1 MPANLTDAPAAL
13 ALLEQRF
20 NAGLFTFC
28 REQRQFSLSQNAA
41 RMLRAPSTVG
51 LSELANRLQGVE
63 REKFIAN
70 IGRDGASSLAVTLAD
85 GSRVEFSWVGAES
98 GAVSG
103 MVEAASGT
111 DSVEAIMS
119 LLPFPI
125 IIFDESLRPRY
136 ANSLA
141 DVMLGAPEGAG
152 LRLFREGSDEIC
164 TTEDLPM
171 AKVMRTGKPASVS
184 DIERVSSSGARVPTI
199 VWSRPY
205 RLLADGKV
213 DEVLAVV
220 LSSDHS
226 SLTKQIHRIRLEA
239 ENAAKAKNRFLAN
252 ISHELRTPL
261 TAILGFLQLAT
272 QGDDMPL
279 HQRRNIELAR
289 ESGHKLCSLI
299 DNILEIA
306 QIEANEIELEVTRF
320 NIRELIVSI
329 DDLFAPPAELKGVRF
344 ATYVSDALTEVQ
356 GDREKIRQMLVAL
369 VDNAVKFT
377 SHGTVRVSA
386 LLHGSRLVIE
396 VSDTGRGIPEE
407 RRRRLFEPFQEQLD
421 YQSVYGQAI
430 GLGLPL
436 CKSYATLMQGE
447 LSVESS
453 PGKGSVFRVVLPLG
467 NADELDAAQG
477 QASGATTLPDM
488 APMPDPDDEVFATD
502 DSELATA
509 LLDLSPATLDA
520 LEGALLRADPVGFRA
535 LLAAAGVDE
544 HTERQ
549 IEYMV
554 NSYQYDE
561 VLNLLAGRHRMQ
573 EEVS

>member
-1 MPANLTDAPAAL
+1 MPAIASEASDAL
-13 ALLEQRF
+13 ALMEQRF

-28 REQRQFSLSQNAA
+28 RNERLFSLSENAA
-41 RMLRAPSTVG
+41 RILGTLNSID
-51 LSELANRLQGVE
+51 LEQLAKRLNGADRE
-63 REKFIAN
+63 RFITN
-70 IGRDGASSLAVTLAD
+70 IGQDGAKSISVTLAD
-85 GSRVEFSWVGAES
+85 GTRVQFSWVGAES
-98 GAVSG
+98 GPVSG
-103 MVEAASGT
+103 MVEASADT

-119 LLPFPI
+119 LLPFPVL
-125 IIFDESLRPRY
+125 IFDAKLQPRY

-141 DVMLGAPEGAG
+141 GAMLGAEEGAG
-152 LRLFREGSDEIC
+152 LKFYREGSDEIC
-164 TTEDLPM
+164 TNEDLPM
-171 AKVMRTGKPASVS
+171 SRVLRTGKPASVS
-184 DIERVSSSGARVPTI
+184 DIERISSNGSRVPII

-205 RLLADGKV
+205 RLLHNGKV

-239 ENAAKAKNRFLAN
+239 ENASKAKNRFLAN

-272 QGDDMPL
+272 QGDDVSR

-289 ESGHKLCSLI
+289 ESGQKLCSLI

-306 QIEANEIELEVTRF
+306 QIEANEVDLEITRF
-320 NIRELIVSI
+320 NIRELIVAI
-329 DDLFAPPAELKGVRF
+329 DDLFAPQAELKGVRF
-344 ATYVSDALTEVQ
+344 VTHVSDALTEVES
-356 GDREKIRQMLVAL
+356 DRDKIRQMLIAL

-377 SHGTVRVSA
+377 NQGTVRVSV
-386 LLHGSRLVIE
+386 LLHDSRLVIE

-436 CKSYATLMQGE
+436 CKSYTTLMQGD
-447 LSVESS
+447 LSVESG
-453 PGKGSVFRVVLPLG
+453 PGKGSAFRIVLPLA
-467 NADELDAAQG
+467 NAGEMDSTEQG
-477 QASGATTLPDM
+477 AGFSPGIPD
-488 APMPDPDDEVFATD
+488 F
-502 DSELATA
+502 ELALDDADDVYCSDAGDLAMAIEA
-509 LLDLSPATLDA
+509 LSTGTLSA
-520 LEGALLRADPVGFRA
+520 LQDALLRADPVTFRS
-535 LLAAAGVDE
+535 LLAEAGLDDNS
-544 HTERQ
+544 ERQ

-561 VLNLLAGRHRMQ
+561 VLNLLAGRHQMR